1 MGRERAA
8 DDTVGMTDHATATLT
23 HAGQVTVSVW
33 DGSAESVG
41 TMTMWNGSA
50 EVAVDISIQS

>member
-1 MGRERAA
+1 
-8 DDTVGMTDHATATLT
+8 
-23 HAGQVTVSVW
+23 VW